1 MRFKTVQEAFNFYRH
16 FSVED
21 LEKRAAA
28 IIDEVNSNPE
38 ANIEALN
45 IELEALEQVTQ
56 NWEDKTAEK
65 RSQFN
70 PITGMNFAQ
79 PKPQGNVFESAEYR
93 SAFYK
98 TLLGQKLEDQEAQAY
113 KRAMT
118 IMDAERRADA
128 FNTTTDSAAVLP
140 TQTLNEVIGKARD
153 MGGIIK
159 EARAFNVP
167 SRLAVPI
174 GTPATKAAWHT
185 QGAPVA
191 TEKLTTAAVTFA
203 NHELIKILSMSAAVK
218 RMSIDAF
225 EAYLVDELTNSV
237 LEAIAEALVNGEG
250 ATKGE
255 GMGVL
260 EGVTWTANTN
270 LVEYTTAP
278 DYTDFAAMLGLL
290 KRGYGR
296 NAKFAMNNAT
306 LYNDVYTLTD
316 ENGRPLFVP
325 DPRNDEIGRI
335 LGKDVVI
342 DDYLEDGVI
351 LLGNWQY
358 LGWNLAEGVL
368 LEASRESSFKS
379 GLVDFRAL
387 AIADTQ
393 VLVPEAFI
401 KLDVANAG

>member
-1 MRFKTVQEAFNFYRH
+1 MRFKTVQEAFNHYRH
-16 FSVED
+16 YPITD
-21 LEKRAAA
+21 MEKRAAD
-28 IIDEVNSNPE
+28 IIAEVNTNPE
-38 ANIEALN
+38 ANIEGLN
-45 IELEALEQVTQ
+45 IELEALEQAKQ
-56 NWEDKTAEK
+56 NVEERSGEK

-70 PITGMNFAQ
+70 PITGMNFAE

-93 SAFYK
+93 SAFFK
-98 TLLGQKLEDQEAQAY
+98 NLLGQKLEDQEAQAY

-118 IMDAERRADA
+118 IMDAEKRADA

-140 TQTLNEVIGKARD
+140 TTTLNEVVGKARD

-167 SRLAVPI
+167 TKLAVPI

-185 QGAPVA
+185 QGAAVE

-237 LEAIAEALVNGEG
+237 LEAIAEALVSGEG
-250 ATKGE
+250 ATEGE

-260 EGVTWTANTN
+260 EGVDWTLNAN

-278 DYTDFAAMLGLL
+278 AYTDFAKMLGLL

-316 ENGRPLFVP
+316 DNKRPLFVP

-358 LGWNLAEGVL
+358 AGWNLAEGIL
-368 LEASRESSFKS
+368 LEVSRESSFKS

-393 VLVPEAFI
+393 VLVPEAFVQ
-401 KLDVANAG
+401 LAEGL